1 MTHSG
6 GPTLPVIPG
15 VVLEEEI
22 GRGGYATVY
31 RAHQTSVNRKVAVK
45 VDDRRLTDDRDRR
58 RFEREITAMG
68 RVSAHPHIVTL
79 YDGGTTVDNR
89 PYLVMELC
97 TGGSYGARITQSGP
111 VPLAEVL
118 DLGFG
123 IADAL
128 VAAHEE
134 GILHRDIKPGN
145 ILITRYGT
153 PALGD
158 FGLAAL
164 GGSGEQ
170 PSVTL
175 ESLTPSYA
183 APEAFEL
190 RPPTAA
196 GDVYSLGATL
206 YALLQGRPPR
216 SDATGTPPTIPR
228 LLMLLHEPLPPLEA
242 PGTAPIMSVIWR
254 ATAADPAH
262 RYGTAAELRDALAA
276 ARLGTIDRRAIPPR
290 PGPVAK
296 GRGSSPRRPH
306 QGVDDRSGV
315 RDLSGPGTDL
325 PTALTPRPA
334 RPRWLWPALVAAA
347 AVFAVLAV
355 VIFGGSAGDPVR
367 SGTAPGV
374 RHDIAA
380 LPSPRVV
387 VGCGPRRRPHRDRRS
402 GPSAAIGDRLYAS
415 NGEHPAGAAGGR
427 LLRGHHDDRGRADRG
442 RGAVQQPALLGGLR
456 DRAALNGDDTS
467 VPGRGVGRPGGAG
480 HLHPPGPEQLSRAET
495 QGRLRDRGATTA
507 GLRLPAGQPRL
518 SVLGRRQGHA
528 RDHRVAAGGG

>member
-1 MTHSG
+1 MTDSD
-6 GPTLPVIPG
+6 GPRFPAVPG

-31 RAHQTSVNRKVAVK
+31 RAHQISVNRKVAVK

-58 RFEREITAMG
+58 RFEREITAAG
-68 RVSAHPHIVTL
+68 RVSAHPHMVTL
-79 YDGGTTVDNR
+79 YDGGTTADGR

-97 TGGSYGARITQSGP
+97 PGGSYSARMKVSGP

-164 GGSGEQ
+164 GGSADQ

-183 APEAFEL
+183 PPEAFEL

-196 GDVYSLGATL
+196 GDIYSLGATL

-216 SDATGTPPTIPR
+216 SDSTGTPPTIPR
-228 LLMLLHEPLPPLEA
+228 LLMLLHDPLPPLDL

-254 ATAADPAH
+254 ATAADPAQ
-262 RYGTAAELRDALAA
+262 RYRTATEFRDALAA
-276 ARLGTIDRRAIPPR
+276 ARLGRIDRRAVPPV
-290 PGPVAK
+290 VAPDRV
-296 GRGSSPRRPH
+296 GAVAASGTRTVALG
-306 QGVDDRSGV
+306 DRSGV
-315 RDLSGPGTDL
+315 RDVSIP
-325 PTALTPRPA
+325 PTGEP
-334 RPRWLWPALVAAA
+334 AAA
-347 AVFAVLAV
+347 ASRRPWRLWPVLVVVAAVAVIAVLAV
-355 VIFGGSAGDPVR
+355 VLFRGSAGDPVR
-367 SGTAPGV
+367 AVDESGATSTPAPG
-374 RHDIAA
+374 
-380 LPSPRVV
+380 S
-387 VGCGPRRRPHRDRRS
+387 S
-402 GPSAAIGDRLYAS
+402 GGSSAVPSARTSTAAPSTSTGPTTAS
-415 NGEHPAGAAGGR
+415 TPPAPPVGACFAGITTIDVERSAAEVPCSTPHYWEAFATGVLSAATTSPYLDEVAADPAVRATCTRKALDQYLGPKRKGAFEIEVLPPRDFDFLQGNRGFRCLTTQKGKGAVTGSLRAGG
-427 LLRGHHDDRGRADRG
+427 
-442 RGAVQQPALLGGLR
+442 
-456 DRAALNGDDTS
+456 
-467 VPGRGVGRPGGAG
+467 
-480 HLHPPGPEQLSRAET
+480 
-495 QGRLRDRGATTA
+495 
-507 GLRLPAGQPRL
+507 
-518 SVLGRRQGHA
+518 
-528 RDHRVAAGGG
+528 